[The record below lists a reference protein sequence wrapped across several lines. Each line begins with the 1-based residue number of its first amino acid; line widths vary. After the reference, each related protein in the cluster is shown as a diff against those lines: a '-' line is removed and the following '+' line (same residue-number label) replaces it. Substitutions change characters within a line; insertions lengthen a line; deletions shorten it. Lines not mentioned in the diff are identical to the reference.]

1 MLTTYLMGLIYKII
15 YTLYIFLIFYFLSQ
29 NILILSLF
37 PLSLFLYFNSTGKI
51 FLGNSG
57 TYFLS
62 FIISFFFINFFK
74 NFENITSDQILGI
87 MFIPGL
93 DMIRLFVVRMLKKN
107 NPFSADR
114 NHLHHKLLEIY
125 GYKKT
130 ILFIQIITVVL
141 I

>member
-1 MLTTYLMGLIYKII
+1 
-15 YTLYIFLIFYFLSQ
+15 
-29 NILILSLF
+29 
-37 PLSLFLYFNSTGKI
+37 
-51 FLGNSG
+51 
-57 TYFLS
+57 
-62 FIISFFFINFFK
+62 
-74 NFENITSDQILGI
+74 

-130 ILFIQIITVVL
+130 ILFIQIITVVPLSTVL
-141 I
+141 ILNNKFSILYVFLIYLFILLRLNKLIKQLK